1 MTWTC
6 PLFYTF
12 LLQFSLISSSKHLL
26 NESILL
32 RGVVSKKWVYDN
44 FLQSFVDAG
53 AFANKSTM
61 WILIWPGN
69 LCLWSYLVSN
79 ETPSIRTW
87 GLGLGASSRGKIGAQ
102 MNLKRQKEPCSARIS
117 IYIIYYIHTV
127 FRWFLSHTVCQR
139 IVNLCQIRL
148 PETTILWSNLFL
160 PFPWFYFVPF
170 NYCESTFVKHP

>member
-87 GLGLGASSRGKIGAQ
+87 GLGLGASSRGNIGAQ

-117 IYIIYYIHTV
+117 IYNIYNILHTHS
-127 FRWFLSHTVCQR
+127 FQMISFAYCMSKNSQFMPDSLAWNYHSLKQ
-139 IVNLCQIRL
+139 
-148 PETTILWSNLFL
+148 
-160 PFPWFYFVPF
+160 PFPSF
-170 NYCESTFVKHP
+170 SMILLRTF